1 MNATLLE
8 LFQLGGRKN
17 YEFHYKMTEEKENVL
32 TLDNENKIIHVS
44 IGDPESEDLPAMI
57 EDMKKQ
63 LQ

>member
-1 MNATLLE
+1 MHATLLE

-17 YEFHYKMTEEKENVL
+17 YEFHYKMNDDKENIL

-44 IGDPESEDLPAMI
+44 IGEPENEGLPAIIKDFM
-57 EDMKKQ
+57 EK